1 MRFNNLLEE
10 NYFVDHPWYYYH
22 SYDFLLILFGF
33 PRSSHFPRRQQ
44 SQLHVW
50 WFACRPLL
58 LLFSPLPALFHSFL
72 VSSPHPPGCFLQGKE
87 GAVRILHSEGSGTP
101 LLGQR
106 PSWVLASSGTLLGKQ
121 RWRTGPGYLIL
132 ATLYWDLEI
141 CLCCQEIYNCNCP
154 NISRKQTKSCWFCL
168 YCYLFTDWK
177 CQEWSLTVRNSM
189 PVLQMFG
196 SGIILCI

>member
-1 MRFNNLLEE
+1 M
-10 NYFVDHPWYYYH
+10 
-22 SYDFLLILFGF
+22 I
-33 PRSSHFPRRQQ
+33 SS
-44 SQLHVW
+44 S
-50 WFACRPLL
+50 
-58 LLFSPLPALFHSFL
+58 SFL
-72 VSSPHPPGCFLQGKE
+72 VFLVPPVFPAGSSHSCTRGGLCVVLCSYFTFSTFARTVSLFPCVLPSAPRLLPSGEGRDCPHPSRWR
-87 GAVRILHSEGSGTP
+87 VRTP

-106 PSWVLASSGTLLGKQ
+106 LSWVLASSGTLLGKQ
-121 RWRTGPGYLIL
+121 RWRAGPGYLIL

-141 CLCCQEIYNCNCP
+141 CLCCQEIYNCNRP